1 LAEEDNGE
9 QWSLALDDQV
19 CFALYAASRAVTGL
33 YRPVLDTLG
42 LTYPQYLVLLV
53 LWERGQVPVRELGEA
68 LSLDYGTLTPLLKRL
83 EAHGLLRRERSAKD
97 ERSVLIT
104 LTAAGTELRERA
116 SAIPPFAA
124 KALGLEPA
132 EYDQLRVLLRRLT
145 SNAEAAAASPAARPV
160 LTVASAEPIL
170 PCRRRRTSP
179 RRPLHR
185 AGPARC
191 RCRTCLGRFLR
202 RTAFAQAVMLAL
214 SPAVT
219 ANDAPLTM
227 RASSEARNATTGATS
242 VGSIQGTPS
251 GLLAASSRRAVSSSW
266 SRSPLGSWPEE
277 LIACA

>member
-1 LAEEDNGE
+1 MSVRGRSQLAEEDSGE
-9 QWSLALDDQV
+9 HWSLALDDQV

-104 LTAAGTELRERA
+104 LTAEGTALRDRA

-145 SNAEAAAASPAARPV
+145 SNAEAAAASPP
-160 LTVASAEPIL
+160 PD
-170 PCRRRRTSP
+170 
-179 RRPLHR
+179 
-185 AGPARC
+185 
-191 RCRTCLGRFLR
+191 
-202 RTAFAQAVMLAL
+202 L
-214 SPAVT
+214 S
-219 ANDAPLTM
+219 
-227 RASSEARNATTGATS
+227 
-242 VGSIQGTPS
+242 
-251 GLLAASSRRAVSSSW
+251 
-266 SRSPLGSWPEE
+266 
-277 LIACA
+277 